1 MPKNENQE
9 LEFLPA
15 ALEIQETPPSP
26 VGRAIIGTIILFFLI
41 TVAWAWFGEVDIVA
55 VAQGKIIPNGHSKVI
70 QPLEIGTVRSIHI
83 KEGQEVEKG
92 ETLIELD
99 PSITDADLG
108 RLREEAATLEQDVAR
123 LQELARRTNP
133 NRSAINGE
141 HACKANTAASE
152 NNDLR
157 SSDELQSSILRSQ
170 WAEYQSRLDTLK
182 SGLVKRQAES
192 ATLNRQ
198 IDKLKAT
205 VPMATRRAE
214 DLKKL
219 ADKKVVAEHKYLELE
234 QERIEQVHDLQTQQ
248 SRVSELAAARNEIK
262 AQLKYTRAEFRRT
275 ILQELSEAQR
285 KLAAVKQEIIK
296 AATRSRSRVL
306 VAPVSGVVQQLAVH
320 TVGGIVTPAQELMV
334 IVPKSESLQVEALLE
349 NKDIG
354 FVQEGQI
361 AEVKVETFPFTKY
374 GTIAAKIINIS
385 NDAIPD
391 ENRGLIYKAHVLM
404 ETSVMQVGER
414 LVNLSPGMAVTVEI
428 KTGKRRLIEFFLAP
442 LLRYRAESVRER

>member
-1 MPKNENQE
+1 MMPKNENQE

-41 TVAWAWFGEVDIVA
+41 AVAWAWFGEVDIVA

-141 HACKANTAASE
+141 HARKANTAASE

-182 SGLVKRQAES
+182 SG
-192 ATLNRQ
+192 
-198 IDKLKAT
+198 
-205 VPMATRRAE
+205 